1 MHLIIEEGHLLM
13 SSSLETFQSRLATL
27 RNGRASVAMLHGI
40 NVDYYGTP
48 TPIEQIA
55 SLSVVEGRQLLIKP
69 FDRSS
74 IKDMEKALNESQ
86 LGLPVQSDGQVLRI
100 NIPQLTE
107 QVRKDVAKQVG
118 VFAEEAKVAVRNI
131 RRDLNDD
138 VKKLEEVTEDQER
151 SLLEDVQKLTDE
163 YVKKIDEIAKAK
175 TAEVLSI

>member
-1 MHLIIEEGHLLM
+1 MHLIIEEGRILM
-13 SSSLETFQSRLATL
+13 SSSLESFESRLGTL
-27 RNGRASVAMLHGI
+27 RNGRASVGMLHGI

-74 IKDMEKALNESQ
+74 LKDMEKALNESH

-118 VFAEEAKVAVRNI
+118 AYAEEAKVAIRNI

-138 VKKLEEVTEDQER
+138 VKKLDEVTEDQER
-151 SLLEDVQKLTDE
+151 ALLEDVQKITDE
-163 YVKKIDEIAKAK
+163 FVKKIDEIAKAK